1 MTRPDRYRSTGD
13 GEHMKAEVLAVG
25 TELLMGQIANTNA
38 QYISSRLP
46 DVGIGV
52 YFHDV
57 VGDNPERLK
66 QSFLLAMSRSDVIIL
81 TGGLGPTQDDITK
94 EIVSEVLGRRLLLDR
109 ESLDRIEEFFRRR
122 NRMMTQNNIK
132 QAYFPEGCTIIRN
145 DNGTAPG
152 CIIEENGKTIV
163 ILPGPPSEMKPMFEE
178 TVMPYLAAKS
188 EYRLESVYL
197 RVFGIGESSVEDAL
211 LDLIDGQTNPTI
223 ATYAKDGEVTLRIT
237 ARHPKNGSGTDLIR
251 PVADEIKRR
260 FGDAVYSDDDRSLEE
275 VVAGLLMEKKKTIS
289 LAESCTGG
297 LLAARLTDIP
307 GISSVFDRAAVTYSN
322 RAKMEELGVRKETL
336 ERYGAVS
343 EQTAKE
349 MALGI
354 RKVSGT
360 DLGVSVTGIAGPG
373 GGTADKPV
381 GLVYTALAHKDG
393 VIVKRLDLWGD
404 RAKIRNMTC
413 LHVFDMIRRCLIS
426 MEG

>member
-1 MTRPDRYRSTGD
+1 
-13 GEHMKAEVLAVG
+13 MKAEILAVG

-46 DVGIGV
+46 DAGIGV
-52 YFHDV
+52 YFHGV

-81 TGGLGPTQDDITK
+81 TGGLRPTQDDITK
-94 EIVSEVLGRRLLLDR
+94 ETVSEVLGRRLLLDR

-122 NRMMTQNNIK
+122 NRKMTQNNVK

-145 DNGTAPG
+145 SNGTAPG

-197 RVFGIGESSVEDAL
+197 RVFGIGESSVEDSL

-237 ARHPKNGSGTDLIR
+237 ARYPKNGSGTDLIR
-251 PVADEIKRR
+251 PVTDEIKRR
-260 FGDAVYSDDDRSLEE
+260 FGDAVYSEDNRSLEE

-297 LLAARLTDIP
+297 LLAAKLTDIP
-307 GISSVFDRAAVTYSN
+307 GISSAFDRAAVTYSN

-354 RKVSGT
+354 RKVSDT

-373 GGTADKPV
+373 GGTAEKPV

-393 VIVKRLDLWGD
+393 VIVKRLDLLGD

-413 LHVFDMIRRCLIS
+413 LHVFNMIRRYLIS
-426 MEG
+426 VEG